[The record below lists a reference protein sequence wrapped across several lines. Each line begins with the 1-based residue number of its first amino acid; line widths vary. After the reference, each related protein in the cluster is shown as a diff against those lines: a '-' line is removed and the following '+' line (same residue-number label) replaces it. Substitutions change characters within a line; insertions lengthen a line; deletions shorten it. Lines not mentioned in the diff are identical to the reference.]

1 MRHDVQ
7 QLSFGIL
14 HEEFSVGPK
23 PLGYGY
29 NAEYGPDS
37 VRFVSTPN
45 LYASN
50 EVRFRIRLR
59 FGFRWKLHAG
69 GTGVQFLSLL
79 NELLLGCIGEAAHR
93 RQLTGLS
100 LVHAR

>member
-1 MRHDVQ
+1 MRLNVQ

-23 PLGYGY
+23 ALGYGD
-29 NAEYGPDS
+29 NTEFGPDS
-37 VRFVSTPN
+37 VRFVATPN

-59 FGFRWKLHAG
+59 FGFRWKLHAC
-69 GTGVQFLSLL
+69 GTGVQFPFASERAFAWL
-79 NELLLGCIGEAAHR
+79 HR
-93 RQLTGLS
+93 
-100 LVHAR
+100 